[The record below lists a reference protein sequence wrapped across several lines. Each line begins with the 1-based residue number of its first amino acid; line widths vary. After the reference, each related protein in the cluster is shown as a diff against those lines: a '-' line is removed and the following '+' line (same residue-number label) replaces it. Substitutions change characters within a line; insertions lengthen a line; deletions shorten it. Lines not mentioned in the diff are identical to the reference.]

1 MRKEKEGVMIEGRK
15 NTDEDREGWVMKEGR
30 QHTEEKKKK
39 GVEGM
44 EEDH

>member
-1 MRKEKEGVMIEGRK
+1 LRKEKEGVMIEGRK
-15 NTDEDREGWVMKEGR
+15 NADEDREGWVMKEGR